1 MATYAIGNTHGS
13 DRATAT
19 VLRIPPQAETPRE
32 LDYTVHISSHE
43 AGEPVITLVLAH
55 ED

>member
-1 MATYAIGNTHGS
+1 MRSTRAS

-19 VLRIPPQAETPRE
+19 VARIPNTPQAQTPRE
-32 LDYTVHISSHE
+32 LDYTVHIGPHE